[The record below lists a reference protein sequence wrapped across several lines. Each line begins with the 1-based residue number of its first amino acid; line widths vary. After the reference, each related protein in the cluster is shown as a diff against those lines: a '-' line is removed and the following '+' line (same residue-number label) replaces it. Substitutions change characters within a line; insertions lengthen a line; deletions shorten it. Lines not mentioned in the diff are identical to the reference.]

1 MTRAASA
8 PSLRSAEPPSWLNA
22 YRDLSRTHGF
32 EPMRVEGR
40 LPEELNGT
48 LVRVGPV
55 AFGVGGQRYGHL
67 FDGDGGV
74 LAVRFAGGQAQGA
87 ARTID
92 TPSIRAEREA
102 GQVLYANYGTRAPS
116 LWRRLFGGVKNAANT
131 SPFVWNGRLFALV
144 ESALPTEL
152 SLEDLSTLGETNLGG
167 RVGSTF
173 SAHPHAVVSRRASY
187 NFGVS
192 YGRVTQLELYELPD
206 AGLVRRL
213 GCVPLPGPTLVHDF
227 IATDH
232 HLVFFVSPVRLH
244 LFRVLLGL
252 GSVSDNLE
260 WRPELGTEVL
270 VVPIDAPAR
279 VARFPAE
286 PFHTWHFGNAFED
299 AGRLQ
304 VDYVRYPD
312 FGTNQ
317 WLAELLHGWTSTDAQ
332 GRLHRATLDVNAG
345 TLFSEQVSDRR
356 CEFPSATPLRAGARH
371 RYTYVAAHSGPDTW
385 RGPHDVLVKVD
396 METGAETVVTL
407 DAGHHPSEPIFV
419 PRAGGSAED
428 DGWLLV
434 QTYDATSNRTYVAV
448 LDAKVP
454 DAGPVARA
462 WLEHAF
468 PFTFHGTWVTAR

>member
-1 MTRAASA
+1 MTSAASA
-8 PSLRSAEPPSWLNA
+8 LRSAEPPSWLKA
-22 YRDLSRTHGF
+22 YRDLPRSHGF

-55 AFGVGGQRYGHL
+55 TFGVGGRRYGHW

-102 GQVLYANYGTRAPS
+102 GQVLYGNYGTRPPS

-131 SPFVWNGRLFALV
+131 SALAWNGRLFALV
-144 ESALPTEL
+144 ESTLPTEL
-152 SLEDLSTLGETNLGG
+152 SLEDLSTLGETDLGG
-167 RVGSTF
+167 VVGPAF

-187 NFGVS
+187 NFGVRH
-192 YGRVTQLELYELPD
+192 GRVTQLDLYELSD
-206 AGLVRRL
+206 AGAVRRL
-213 GCVPLPGPTLVHDF
+213 GSVPLPGPTLVHDF

-232 HLVFFVSPVRLH
+232 HLVFFVSPVRLRV
-244 LFRVLLGL
+244 FRMMLGL
-252 GSVSDNLE
+252 GSVSENLE

-270 VVPIDAPAR
+270 VVPIDAPTQ

-286 PFHTWHFGNAFED
+286 PFFAWHFGNAFED

-317 WLAELLHGWTSTDAQ
+317 WLAEQLHGWASTDAQ
-332 GRLHRATLDVNAG
+332 GRLHRATLDVKAG
-345 TLFSEQVSDRR
+345 TFHSEQLSDRR
-356 CEFPSATPLRAGARH
+356 CEFPGVTPLRAGARH
-371 RYTYVAAHSGPDTW
+371 RYTYLAAHSGPDTW
-385 RGPHDVLVKVD
+385 RGPQDVLVKVD

-407 DAGHHPSEPIFV
+407 GAGHHPSEPIFV

-428 DGWLLV
+428 EGWLLV
-434 QTYDATSNRTYVAV
+434 QTYDATSDRTYVAV
-448 LDAKVP
+448 LDAKAP
-454 DAGPVARA
+454 EAGPVARA

-468 PFTFHGTWVTAR
+468 PLTFHGTWVTAR